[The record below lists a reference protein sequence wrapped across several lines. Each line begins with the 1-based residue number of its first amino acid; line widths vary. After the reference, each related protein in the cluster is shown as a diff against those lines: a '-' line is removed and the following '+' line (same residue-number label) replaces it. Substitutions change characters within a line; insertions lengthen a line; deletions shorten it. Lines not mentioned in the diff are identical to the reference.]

1 MTAIGSAVLDAPPES
16 VHLAVLYNH
25 PDERETLLTRYLA
38 GAVRRGEGAVCVTAE
53 AADELT
59 GSVRRAAGPAAE
71 VCVVP
76 TDESYLREGRFSADF
91 MSGYVAEL
99 VAAPGDRQCIAGVL
113 DWFADV
119 DPATYEELYRYEST
133 LNLLAPTSR
142 HTLACF
148 YDLGALPAAQ
158 VINVLRTHPRVVIS
172 GTVWDS
178 PFYDV
183 EQLRPL
189 PLPGSALEKNSPV

>member
-1 MTAIGSAVLDAPPES
+1 MTPTDPAVLDAPPEGA
-16 VHLAVLYNH
+16 HLAVLFTH
-25 PDERETLLTRYLA
+25 PGERETLLTRYLA

-53 AADELT
+53 AAEELS
-59 GSVRRAAGPAAE
+59 GSLRRAAGANAEVAVVAAE
-71 VCVVP
+71 D
-76 TDESYLREGRFSADF
+76 TYLRDGQFSADF
-91 MSGYVAEL
+91 MSGYVADM
-99 VAAPGDRQCIAGVL
+99 VAAPGRRQCIAGVL

-148 YDLGALPAAQ
+148 YDLRALPAAQ
-158 VINVLRTHPRVVIS
+158 VINVLRTHPRVVVS

-178 PFYDV
+178 PFYD
-183 EQLRPL
+183 EAQLQPL
-189 PLPGSALEKNSPV
+189 PLPGSAV

>member
-1 MTAIGSAVLDAPPES
+1 MTVIGPTVLDAPPES

-25 PDERETLLTRYLA
+25 PGERDTLLTRYLA

-53 AADELT
+53 AA
-59 GSVRRAAGPAAE
+59 AAGLAAE
-71 VCVVP
+71 VSVVP
-76 TDESYLREGRFSADF
+76 TADSYLRGGTFDAAF
-91 MSGYVAEL
+91 MSGYVADL
-99 VAAPGDRQCIAGVL
+99 VATPGDRQCIAGVL
-113 DWFADV
+113 DWFAEV

-148 YDLGALPAAQ
+148 YDLATLPAAR
-158 VINVLRTHPRVVIS
+158 VIDVLRTHPRVVVS

-178 PFYDV
+178 PFYDE

-189 PLPGSALEKNSPV
+189 LLPDSAH

>member
-1 MTAIGSAVLDAPPES
+1 MTVIGSAVLDAPPES
-16 VHLAVLYNH
+16 AHLAVLYNH
-25 PDERETLLTRYLA
+25 PGERETLLTRYLA

-53 AADELT
+53 AAEELT
-59 GSVRRAAGPAAE
+59 GSVRRAAGIDAAVE
-71 VCVVP
+71 VVP
-76 TDESYLREGRFSADF
+76 TADSYLHGGAFDAAF
-91 MSGYVAEL
+91 MTSYVADL
-99 VAAPGDRQCIAGVL
+99 VAAPAERQCIAGVL

-119 DPATYEELYRYEST
+119 EEATYEELYRYEST
-133 LNLLAPTSR
+133 LNLLAPTIR

-148 YDLGALPAAQ
+148 YDLRALPAAQ
-158 VINVLRTHPRVVIS
+158 VINVLRTHPRVVVS

-189 PLPGSALEKNSPV
+189 PLPGSAP

>member
-1 MTAIGSAVLDAPPES
+1 MTVIGSAVLDAPPES
-16 VHLAVLYNH
+16 AHLAVLYNH
-25 PDERETLLTRYLA
+25 PGERETLLTRYLA
-38 GAVRRGEGAVCVTAE
+38 GAVRRGEGAVCVTAN
-53 AADELT
+53 AA
-59 GSVRRAAGPAAE
+59 AAGLAAE
-71 VCVVP
+71 VAVVP
-76 TDESYLREGRFSADF
+76 AEDSYLRGGAFDATF

-99 VAAPGDRQCIAGVL
+99 VNAPGDRQCIAGVL

-119 DPATYEELYRYEST
+119 DPATYEELFRYEST

-148 YDLGALPAAQ
+148 YDLGVLPAAQ
-158 VINVLRTHPRVVIS
+158 VINVLRTHPRVVVS

-189 PLPGSALEKNSPV
+189 PLPGSAL